1 MGRIRGSLRAACLTA
16 GLAVA
21 SAALAQD
28 AWSVHRYD
36 RFRFSIETPRPPT
49 VTDLQVPTQA
59 APATGMLAEVD
70 INGGASALV
79 FASVD
84 FTGYSMPEADK
95 LLEITVGG
103 TLKPEDFKLDSETN
117 ITVEGAPGR
126 DVEAHNATKV
136 MRERILLKNQRLY
149 ELLGIA
155 PTASGVPVQYVRFM
169 HSLKLD

>member
-1 MGRIRGSLRAACLTA
+1 M
-16 GLAVA
+16 A

-36 RFRFSIETPRPPT
+36 RFRFSVETPAPPS
-49 VTDLQVPTQA
+49 VTAMQVPTQA

-70 INGGASALV
+70 LNGPASALV

-103 TLKPEDFKLDSETN
+103 TLKPENFQVDSETN
-117 ITVEGAPGR
+117 ITVGGAPGR

-136 MRERILLKNQRLY
+136 MRERIVFKDQRLY
-149 ELLGIA
+149 ELMGIA
-155 PTASGVPVQYVRFM
+155 PAASGVPVQYVRFM